1 MPEKDFFDCGPASFY
16 NCRVRKTTD
25 IVGGLATGILLLARW
40 KLNSR
45 LPLTPDLCR
54 WERENGFQGIGISRR
69 GRLTDGQPEV
79 LPAPEPS
86 ELPRGFGV
94 RWLVENRA
102 DTALEGRPSSKGKRC
117 VPSPLTR
124 RTPRRWRASLG
135 WQWFRGAKRVKM
147 SGKSPGWDAGGQP
160 LRLISVGTLVLR

>member
-86 ELPRGFGV
+86 ELPVEPSAAVQHLLMVRRRGNLGELHNDV
-94 RWLVENRA
+94 NLV
-102 DTALEGRPSSKGKRC
+102 
-117 VPSPLTR
+117 
-124 RTPRRWRASLG
+124 
-135 WQWFRGAKRVKM
+135 
-147 SGKSPGWDAGGQP
+147 
-160 LRLISVGTLVLR
+160 VGLVLCEIL